1 MIDRLTVDK
10 IIDAANI
17 VDVVGEFVNL
27 RKAGVNYK
35 GLCPFH
41 DDKTPSFMVSPAKNI
56 CHCFACGKGGTPV
69 SFLMEHEQITYPEAL
84 RWLANKYNIEIEER
98 ELTDDERREQGER
111 ESMFIVNEWAKDY
124 FQDILNNDI
133 DGQAIGKQYFR
144 SRGIRHDIMS
154 KFALGYSPARRDA
167 MAPAAIAKGYKPEF
181 LLKTGLCYERNQ
193 VDKLTSKQVDK
204 LSDTESLTPNPSLKG
219 EGSGN
224 NPSSP
229 NPHPSTL
236 VDRYAGRVIF
246 PWFNVSGRVVAFGGR
261 LLDSRTKGVQQ
272 KYVNSP
278 DSDIYHKERELYGLY
293 QAKKAIVKE
302 DCVYMVEGYTDVI
315 AMHQC
320 GVENVVA
327 NSGTAL
333 STHQVHILHRFT
345 NNIVLLY
352 DGDEAGIKAAMRGT
366 DMLLSE
372 GMNVKV
378 LLLPDGDDP
387 DSFSRKHSAEEL
399 KRYIEEHQKDFI
411 QFKTEMLLNGV
422 TDPIKRSEA
431 IGSIV
436 RSVSVI
442 PNQIIRDTY
451 LRECSQRLQMNEQ
464 TLINTMN
471 NYIRSDKEQ
480 EAKDKER
487 ELRGMAN
494 SNAPQGDVNHSSSTN
509 PHPSSLISH
518 SSPLIPHSSSL
529 EVERM
534 LVQCVV
540 RYGERVIIE
549 GVETEDGQIINL
561 SVAQYMDYDLAQDG
575 LSFSNELYNQILA
588 EAVIHNNDEGF
599 KAETYFTSHSDLQI
613 SQLATSLAI
622 NHYQLSKS
630 LQMDVKQDT
639 LRQQV
644 NHLLLDFRMKI
655 VENRLKDIQLQLR
668 QVGSDMQRI
677 RDLLQEQKDVQQLRD
692 ALAKQL
698 GNDVI
703 VRK

>member
-1 MIDRLTVDK
+1 MIDRQTVDK

-144 SRGIRHDIMS
+144 SRGIRDDIMS

-167 MAPAAIAKGYKPEF
+167 MATAAIAKGYKPEF

-204 LSDTESLTPNPSLKG
+204 LSDAESLTPNPSPKG
-219 EGSGN
+219 EESGN

-487 ELRGMAN
+487 ELRGVAN
-494 SNAPQGDVNHSSSTN
+494 TNALQGDVNHPSSTN